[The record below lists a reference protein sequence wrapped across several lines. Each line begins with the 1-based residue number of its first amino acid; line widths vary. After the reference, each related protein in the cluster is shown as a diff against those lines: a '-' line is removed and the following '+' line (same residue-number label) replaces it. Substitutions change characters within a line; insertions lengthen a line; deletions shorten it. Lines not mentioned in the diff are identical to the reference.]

1 MGSTFMRR
9 TIALLATALLTVGA
23 ASARSS
29 AVSIPLD
36 EVRMVAFAKPVA
48 TLYVGNPM
56 IADITMIDKRHAF
69 VLGKAF
75 GATNIIALD
84 SAGRQISNNQIVVA
98 GGGGGGVVTLQ
109 KGSAR
114 VTYSCAGQRCEMTP
128 RPGDSKDLFDQSMDQ
143 IQKHQD
149 AGAKSSSGQGQ

>member
-1 MGSTFMRR
+1 MGSAFMRR

-23 ASARSS
+23 AQARSG

-84 SAGRQISNNQIVVA
+84 SAGRQISNNQVFVS

-114 VTYSCAGQRCEMTP
+114 VTYSCAARRCEMTP
-128 RPGDSKDLFDQSMDQ
+128 RPGDSKDLFETNMDE

-149 AGAKSSSGQGQ
+149 AGAKSSGGQAQ